1 MTGFITV
8 LLGVFLYLFLVGL
21 FEYYTS
27 KKTAITYDVFDVLI
41 MSFYV
46 LFGTNLSIGRYALL
60 LLLFCLAI
68 LILGI
73 AIKPIGDFVFEKKF
87 YLWKKDKK

>member
-1 MTGFITV
+1 MTGFISV

-27 KKTAITYDVFDVLI
+27 KKTAITYDVFDALI
-41 MSFYV
+41 MTFYV
-46 LFGTNLSIGRYALL
+46 LFGTSLSAGKYALL
-60 LLLFCLAI
+60 LLLFCLA
-68 LILGI
+68 LFILGI
-73 AIKPIGDFVFEKKF
+73 AIKPIGDIVFEKKF

>member
-1 MTGFITV
+1 MTGFISV

-27 KKTAITYDVFDVLI
+27 KKTAITYDVFDALI
-41 MSFYV
+41 MTFYV
-46 LFGTNLSIGRYALL
+46 LFGTSLSAGKYALL
-60 LLLFCLAI
+60 LLLSCLA
-68 LILGI
+68 LFILGI
-73 AIKPIGDFVFEKKF
+73 AIKPIGDFVLEKKF